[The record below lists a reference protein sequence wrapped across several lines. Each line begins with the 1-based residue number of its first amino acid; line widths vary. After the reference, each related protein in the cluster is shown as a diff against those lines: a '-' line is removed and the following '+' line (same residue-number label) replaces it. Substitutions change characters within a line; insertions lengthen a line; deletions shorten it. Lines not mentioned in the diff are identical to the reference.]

1 MNKNFHLLFWIG
13 IFAVAMGFVESAV
26 VVYLRAIYYPEG
38 FTFPLRTLDLGIAI
52 TEVLRESATM
62 IMLITIAVITFK
74 QGISRF
80 AAFIY
85 AFAIWDIFYYVFLYL
100 LLKWPPTLL
109 TLDILFLLPVT
120 WVGPVLAPV
129 INSMTMILLA
139 IIIIYLK
146 AKNEL
151 FRLTLVE
158 WLFLLMG
165 SAIFIFAYT
174 QPYMQYLLTKYSF
187 SDLLHLNRNKEF
199 LDYSCRFIPVKFSW
213 ILFSLGEV
221 LILYSIF
228 HMINR
233 MKRKYFKA
241 IGGWK

>member
-1 MNKNFHLLFWIG
+1 MKQTFYLLLWIG

-38 FTFPLRTLDLGIAI
+38 FAFPLRTLDPGIAK
-52 TEVLRESATM
+52 TEILRESATM

-74 QGISRF
+74 HAISRF

-109 TLDILFLLPVT
+109 TLDILFLIPVT

-129 INSMTMILLA
+129 INSMTMIFLA
-139 IIIIYLK
+139 MIIIFYK
-146 AKNEL
+146 TKNEL
-151 FRLTLVE
+151 FRLTVGE
-158 WLFLLMG
+158 WLFLFIG
-165 SAIFIFAYT
+165 SAIFIFTYT

-187 SDLLHLNRNKEF
+187 SDILQVSGSREF
-199 LDYSCRFIPVKFSW
+199 LDYSGLFIPVKFDW
-213 ILFSLGEV
+213 MLFSLGEV
-221 LILYSIF
+221 LVLIGISHI
-228 HMINR
+228 IIR
-233 MKRKYFKA
+233 GKR
-241 IGGWK
+241 I